1 MTGGGRE
8 DSSRPT
14 PSPGGKP
21 ESQAANYV
29 AEETLR
35 DGRRITIRAQRPE
48 DLEAIRS
55 AARLTSER
63 TRYLRFFA
71 PKKSL
76 SESEVAF
83 FMGPDFVDHVA
94 LMAFVEESGRPVV
107 VGGGRFIVVKPG
119 TAEIAFFVVDAYHR
133 LGIGS
138 LLMRHLA
145 ILGRAAGLADFVA
158 EVLPENASMLGVF
171 RKCGLPMTTR
181 RSDGVIH
188 VSLAFS

>member
-1 MTGGGRE
+1 LAN
-8 DSSRPT
+8 
-14 PSPGGKP
+14 GGKP
-21 ESQAANYV
+21 ELEAASYV

-35 DGRRITIRAQRPE
+35 DGRRITIRAQRPD

-71 PKKSL
+71 PRNSL
-76 SESEVAF
+76 SENEIAF
-83 FMGPDFVDHVA
+83 FMAPDFVNHVA
-94 LMAFVEESGRPVV
+94 LMAFVEESGKPVV
-107 VGGGRFIVVKPG
+107 VGGGRFIVARPG
-119 TAEIAFFVVDAYHR
+119 SAEIAFFVVDAFHR

-145 ILGRAAGLADFVA
+145 ILGRAAGLAEFVA
-158 EVLPENASMLGVF
+158 EVLPENAPMLGVF
-171 RKCGLPMTTR
+171 GKCGLPMTTK

-188 VSLAFS
+188 VTLAFE

>member
-1 MTGGGRE
+1 MAN
-8 DSSRPT
+8 
-14 PSPGGKP
+14 GGKP
-21 ESQAANYV
+21 EPEAANYV
-29 AEETLR
+29 AEEALR
-35 DGRRITIRAQRPE
+35 DGRRITIRAQRPD

-71 PKKSL
+71 LRNAL

-83 FMGPDFVDHVA
+83 FMGPDFVNHVA
-94 LMAFVEESGRPVV
+94 LMAFVEESGHPVV

-119 TAEIAFFVVDAYHR
+119 TAEIAFFVVDHWQGH
-133 LGIGS
+133 GIGT

-145 ILGRAAGLADFVA
+145 ILGRAAGLAELVA

-181 RSDGVIH
+181 RGDGVIH
-188 VSLAFS
+188 VSLAFA